1 MDIQQAIAPAAVKP
15 QASDKTDKADKAD
28 KTQDSKDSKDSK
40 LQAADFSQLLQGLQ
54 TVEAMPDASLVEAP
68 ALPVPD
74 GALGAE
80 LPLQMPVLEKPL
92 LDSAT
97 ADIEAGA
104 SVVWDAES
112 LIGQT
117 RSMDA
122 VDMDAALQNGS
133 FLLTQQNAAGAGL
146 RSEGARPQ
154 VAVGEQVSTV
164 AAGVQTL
171 AASLLGKESLA
182 APVAAATTV
191 LSQASELA
199 QSVAQAVSE
208 AVGTAAE
215 DVKEGRVALQ
225 GAWKLDDASMQLNP
239 AMQRLAGQVEQWAA
253 AVAGLQPRAQE
264 RADGSKTAPAGIQWL
279 STGHGSGT
287 QLMENAVQE
296 AQQAQD
302 AALESQPEA
311 PVEDMRFWLQGR
323 QQRAEVLMDKDGQPV
338 RVQITLRGNE
348 AHVSF
353 RADQAQTRDMLDAS
367 LQQLRDMLQ
376 QQGVELA
383 GVSVEAD
390 AQGGAQQQAQHP
402 RMPWDTAV
410 VQHAQVAVP
419 VEGAAAQRP
428 VAAQGLSLYA

>member
-97 ADIEAGA
+97 ADIEAGT
-104 SVVWDAES
+104 SVVWDTES

-117 RSMDA
+117 RNMDA

-376 QQGVELA
+376 QQGVELT

-402 RMPWDTAV
+402 RMPWDTAA